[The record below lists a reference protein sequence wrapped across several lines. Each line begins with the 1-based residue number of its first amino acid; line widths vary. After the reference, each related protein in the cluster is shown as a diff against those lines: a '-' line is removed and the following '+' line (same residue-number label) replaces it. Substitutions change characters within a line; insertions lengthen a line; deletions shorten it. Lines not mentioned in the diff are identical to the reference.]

1 MDTQAKWI
9 TNGNM
14 WGHPHAVKGALCF
27 DGRRRT
33 VRLNVQPD
41 SFFSW
46 SGRTK
51 IKGKSVRGYVATDT
65 PGDAE
70 FRLFDSE
77 WQKLGIEKG
86 V

>member
-1 MDTQAKWI
+1 MDVQATWV
-9 TNGNM
+9 TNGNP
-14 WGHPHAVKGALCF
+14 WHHPHAVKGALCF

-41 SFFSW
+41 SYFSW

-51 IKGKSVRGYVATDT
+51 IKGKSIRGYVTTDT

-70 FRLFDSE
+70 FRLYDSE
-77 WQKLGIEKG
+77 WEKLGIEKL
-86 V
+86 